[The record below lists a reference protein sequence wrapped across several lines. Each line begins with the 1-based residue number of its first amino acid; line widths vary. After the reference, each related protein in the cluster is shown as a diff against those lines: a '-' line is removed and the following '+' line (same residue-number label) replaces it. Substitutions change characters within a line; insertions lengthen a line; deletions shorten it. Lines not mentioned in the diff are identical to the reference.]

1 MAINPRTALT
11 GGFGNLRDAGG
22 VRASDRLAGIPIS
35 RAPTPAV
42 RTPTPVVTARPKV
55 TPTTQTPLP
64 PAAAPAPAPA
74 PKSAAATPVVQ
85 RNTVNNLNS
94 LFTGAGGNLRDAG
107 GVKASDRLAGIPI
120 SRAPVTNTRPPVSR
134 RPVKKPPAKTAT
146 TTTTDPATTTTTPT
160 TPTTPVYD
168 AKNPPPGFTG
178 AQWQKLVT
186 LSKTNPQVAELVTK
200 YTSSIGKPNPD
211 DAWRRVMPTN
221 NSQLLKQLSYNAGE
235 MGMPGGYVGAIQLP
249 AYGSTQAP
257 VNNPDMTKYGQAPGI
272 GEATFYQQS
281 MNGGMTPIASMSP
294 LGVPQGWNPGG
305 TSTEDQLNAY
315 LTKLG
320 TDGGGGGGG
329 GGGNNKSTG
338 PADVFERNMRAGRG
352 SQLSMIATLLNGRR
366 KNATTDKTPAATYT
380 PPVNA
385 GTGTTTGTDSTPI
398 SLPFGF

>member
-1 MAINPRTALT
+1 MAINPRTAFTL
-11 GGFGNLRDAGG
+11 GSGNLRDAGG
-22 VRASDRLAGIPIS
+22 VRPSDRLAGIPIS

-64 PAAAPAPAPA
+64 PATTPAPAPTA
-74 PKSAAATPVVQ
+74 AAATPVVQ

-221 NSQLLKQLSYNAGE
+221 NSQLLKQLSYNTGE

-257 VNNPDMTKYGQAPGI
+257 VNNPDMTKYGQTPGL
-272 GEATFYQQS
+272 GEATFYRQS
-281 MNGGMTPIASMSP
+281 INGGMTPIASMSP
-294 LGVPQGWNPGG
+294 MGVPQGWNPGG

-329 GGGNNKSTG
+329 GGNNKLTG

-352 SQLSMIATLLNGRR
+352 SQLSMIATLLAARR
-366 KNATTDKTPAATYT
+366 KKNATTTKPPLTNEKPQYT
-380 PPVNA
+380 GP

-398 SLPFGF
+398 PLPFGF